1 MNSLFNSGVNHAAQV
16 LLIKNPTLSLVF
28 YRFSGEYLH
37 PNNSTTH
44 LSNVLEYATHP
55 FCLYK
60 TWLKNNGSAGSL
72 YNCRNINF
80 RFFCKKLLTTQQTI
94 KSKKRFADGGGKF
107 VDPAGRSSNFL
118 VEDLNSVF
126 AIDSFSFLVHK
137 NFPWSLNIN
146 LTLIV

>member
-1 MNSLFNSGVNHAAQV
+1 MSSLFNSGVNHAAQV

-94 KSKKRFADGGGKF
+94 KSKKVCRWRRKICRPGRPEFEFFGRGFKFCFCDRFF
-107 VDPAGRSSNFL
+107 FLPRS
-118 VEDLNSVF
+118 
-126 AIDSFSFLVHK
+126 
-137 NFPWSLNIN
+137 
-146 LTLIV
+146 